1 MKRNLIEQLERIHR
15 LNYGNKV
22 ISEGDLWDKI
32 IGSTGVK
39 RNTIDNKK
47 ADVVSDDVSA
57 LYKNLEDASK
67 GNGITQQ
74 ERGSMNFKKEVES
87 MQIGLILLGYQLPRH
102 GVDGYFGPETAEA
115 VTKFITKELGGNKKP
130 VNEAA
135 KLVSQGGG
143 LIGKPGQGTHS
154 ASDWQSGNAWD
165 VTGPVGTEVYSI
177 TSGVVDKVR
186 KASGGLV
193 KSGVKKIYGDQVSVK
208 SNDGK
213 PNIFYTHIDSSVSQG
228 DTVKVGDVIGKIMQ
242 IQGIPS
248 HVHVGVSSGNLS
260 DLASGL
266 SNATGGKTGGFSGG
280 PLTTAT
286 PEMLNKLIELLKEK
300 GIKSEDITPYINKG
314 GKGGGTITV
323 NDWEGVVNVVIDNLE
338 GGYYH
343 PDMLSDG
350 RVKDGRFGNS
360 GETMYGLDRKAGNI
374 EATGPA
380 GKEFWSLIDSQNAR
394 SNWKHGYMLKDN
406 PSLDKQLRKLAAEV
420 MKPLFIRNGR
430 SYLSPE
436 SAEIISKDP
445 ALTFNFAYATWNGPG
460 WFQKFARVINDAVA
474 SGNKDPKELLKLVLA
489 RRIDST
495 NSLIAQGGTKVA
507 NIANRISSTS
517 TMA

>member
-15 LNYGNKV
+15 LNYGNNV
-22 ISEGDLWDKI
+22 ISEGNLWDKI
-32 IGSTGVK
+32 IGSASGK
-39 RNTIDNKK
+39 REMTDKKK
-47 ADVVSDDVSA
+47 ADVVSDD
-57 LYKNLEDASK
+57 LTTFYKNLEDAAK

-74 ERGSMNFKKEVES
+74 ERGSMNFQKEVES

-115 VTKFITKELGGNKKP
+115 VTKFTTKELGGDKKQ
-130 VNEAA
+130 VNEVAIASPIGNTSVNSPFGQRWGKMHHGVDLKASSGTPIKSPLDGQVLDAA
-135 KLVSQGGG
+135 IRSDACGGTIYVQHADGYKTRYCHCKQINVTKGQTVAKGDVLGLSGGG
-143 LIGKPGQGTHS
+143 SGDPGRGR
-154 ASDWQSGNAWD
+154 SDGAHLHF
-165 VTGPVGTEVYSI
+165 EVYKNGNTVNPMEHLGSEV
-177 TSGVVDKVR
+177 GNFV
-186 KASGGLV
+186 AG
-193 KSGVKKIYGDQVSVK
+193 
-208 SNDGK
+208 
-213 PNIFYTHIDSSVSQG
+213 SVSG
-228 DTVKVGDVIGKIMQ
+228 AGMK
-242 IQGIPS
+242 
-248 HVHVGVSSGNLS
+248 
-260 DLASGL
+260 
-266 SNATGGKTGGFSGG
+266 
-280 PLTTAT
+280 AT

-360 GETMYGLDRKAGNI
+360 GETMFGLDRKAGNI